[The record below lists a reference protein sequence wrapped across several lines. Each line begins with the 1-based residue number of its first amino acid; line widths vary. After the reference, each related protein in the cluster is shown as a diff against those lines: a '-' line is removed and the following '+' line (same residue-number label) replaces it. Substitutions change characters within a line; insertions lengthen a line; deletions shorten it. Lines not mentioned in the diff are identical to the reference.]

1 MTGPVGRIPPT
12 GTPEKAVD
20 SPCPSPGVRVNVAPM
35 STQPQATDS
44 PKGYAFALGAYGIW
58 GLLPLYMKAMAH
70 IPPSEVI
77 AHRVIWSLPI
87 AGAVL
92 LYQGRTSDIR
102 AAITRPRLLA
112 MAALTAAL
120 ISVNWLIYV
129 WSIGN
134 GHALEAALGYYIN
147 PLFSVCLAAF
157 LLGERLTRMQWAAIA
172 LAALAVV
179 ILTVDA
185 GRLPAV
191 AVGLTLSWGFYAF
204 FKRSLPLG
212 PNQGFTLEVLLL
224 TLPAVAYLIWLHS
237 QGQGHFG
244 KDWRDTLLLIGCGPV
259 TAIPL
264 MFYANGAK
272 LLRLSTIGIL
282 QYITP
287 TMVFLIAVWLF
298 GEPFEGAKRIAFPM
312 IWAALVIYSATLIQS
327 ARARRR
333 AAQLEPGLRAD

>member
-1 MTGPVGRIPPT
+1 MSMEQ
-12 GTPEKAVD
+12 EKD
-20 SPCPSPGVRVNVAPM
+20 SLRGL
-35 STQPQATDS
+35 
-44 PKGYAFALGAYGIW
+44 AFALGAYGLW
-58 GLLPLYMKAMAH
+58 GFLPLYMKALADV
-70 IPPSEVI
+70 PTLEVL
-77 AHRVIWSLPI
+77 AHRVLWSVPVSLI
-87 AGAVL
+87 VL
-92 LYQGRTSDIR
+92 TVLGRTTD
-102 AAITRPRLLA
+102 LW
-112 MAALTAAL
+112 AALRNPRMVVMAGVTALLVAA
-120 ISVNWLIYV
+120 NWGIYV
-129 WSIGN
+129 YSIQTGQ
-134 GHALEAALGYYIN
+134 ALEAALGYYSN
-147 PLFSVCLAAF
+147 PLFSVLLAAT
-157 LLGERLTRMQWAAIA
+157 LLGERLDRWQWLAIA
-172 LAALAVV
+172 LATLAVV

-185 GRLPAV
+185 GKLPAV

-224 TLPAVAYLIWLHS
+224 TPPAVVYLIWLTS

-244 KDWRDTLLLIGCGPV
+244 KNWRDTLLLIGCGPI

-312 IWAALVIYSATLIQS
+312 IWLALVIYSATLIYS

-333 AAQLEPGLRAD
+333 AAQMEASLRPE